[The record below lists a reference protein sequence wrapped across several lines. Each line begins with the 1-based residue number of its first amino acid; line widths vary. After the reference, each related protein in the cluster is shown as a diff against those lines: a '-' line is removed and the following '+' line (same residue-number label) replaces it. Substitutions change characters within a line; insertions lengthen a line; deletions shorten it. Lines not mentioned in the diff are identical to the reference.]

1 MHLCK
6 ITILGFLAFVSPV
19 FKVTDENIFVG
30 KWDHG
35 IFFVN
40 SIKKHSEN
48 ENTFDLGQTMPSIIN
63 KILYKKNHA
72 MSKWSN
78 ILF

>member
-1 MHLCK
+1 MKEKKNKAENWKMHLCK

-40 SIKKHSEN
+40 SIIKYSEN
-48 ENTFDLGQTMPSIIN
+48 
-63 KILYKKNHA
+63 
-72 MSKWSN
+72 
-78 ILF
+78 